1 MTIAIG
7 WCQESNFFSFEL
19 GVEILEPR
27 STNIGCVV
35 MSGQREWVFPLLSNH
50 LSETTLIKEAISQ
63 KLPLVKKSQ
72 A

>member
-1 MTIAIG
+1 MSEI
-7 WCQESNFFSFEL
+7 

-35 MSGQREWVFPLLSNH
+35 MWPEWVFPLLSNH

-63 KLPLVKKSQ
+63 
-72 A
+72 AA